1 MQETKSNNNVKLEL
15 IKASDIEPR
24 EVKWLWYPFI
34 PAGKVTLLQ
43 GDPGDGKST
52 FILTIAAML
61 TRGEVLPFTECEFP
75 PEPMNVLYQTS
86 EDDADDTVVPRFIR
100 AGGVGERLHFID
112 ESKTCVTFDDARIR
126 KAIEE
131 TNAKLLVLDPLSSYI
146 GNCSMNAAN
155 EVRPVFN
162 HLIQTA
168 KETGCAIVIVNHLN
182 KMYGTKAIYRTPGSI
197 DVVGA
202 VRSALLIARDP
213 DDEEK
218 RIMVMQKA
226 NLAPTGSAIIFS
238 VSDDGVT
245 IIGEIEKTADEVLG
259 SFSGMC
265 GRPDDRTQEA
275 IDFIRSL
282 LVDGEEHSA
291 SECEARLKE
300 AGIKSTTA
308 KKAKRK
314 LGVVSTKRQFSWF
327 WSLPE

>member
-1 MQETKSNNNVKLEL
+1 
-15 IKASDIEPR
+15 
-24 EVKWLWYPFI
+24 
-34 PAGKVTLLQ
+34 
-43 GDPGDGKST
+43 
-52 FILTIAAML
+52 
-61 TRGEVLPFTECEFP
+61 
-75 PEPMNVLYQTS
+75 
-86 EDDADDTVVPRFIR
+86 
-100 AGGVGERLHFID
+100 
-112 ESKTCVTFDDARIR
+112 
-126 KAIEE
+126 
-131 TNAKLLVLDPLSSYI
+131 
-146 GNCSMNAAN
+146 
-155 EVRPVFN
+155 
-162 HLIQTA
+162 
-168 KETGCAIVIVNHLN
+168 
-182 KMYGTKAIYRTPGSI
+182 MYGTKAIYRTPGSI

>member
-1 MQETKSNNNVKLEL
+1 MQETKSNDNVKLEL

-61 TRGEVLPFTECEFP
+61 TRGEALPFTECEFP

-100 AGGVGERLHFID
+100 AEGVGERLHFID

-155 EVRPVFN
+155 EVRPVR
-162 HLIQTA
+162 L
-168 KETGCAIVIVNHLN
+168 
-182 KMYGTKAIYRTPGSI
+182 MW
-197 DVVGA
+197 
-202 VRSALLIARDP
+202 
-213 DDEEK
+213 
-218 RIMVMQKA
+218 
-226 NLAPTGSAIIFS
+226 S
-238 VSDDGVT
+238 V
-245 IIGEIEKTADEVLG
+245 L
-259 SFSGMC
+259 
-265 GRPDDRTQEA
+265 
-275 IDFIRSL
+275 
-282 LVDGEEHSA
+282 
-291 SECEARLKE
+291 
-300 AGIKSTTA
+300 
-308 KKAKRK
+308 
-314 LGVVSTKRQFSWF
+314 
-327 WSLPE
+327 